1 MIVPVGDLASD
12 AGSGFAVA
20 WHGSAV
26 VSARLAIA
34 TQIAV
39 VLGAAVLMMAVI
51 GTFVVVVVCA
61 RFQFSLIAWILVTF
75 LVGMVGLLTRH
86 TAGLEPLVMLL
97 GTLPGVTLLGIPPVA
112 VLLEILPVV
121 LKTLPVIMSIIAP
134 VILTFPAFA
143 DLTATVVAVAL
154 LHGVEPFGPAFVGK
168 VTLL

>member
-1 MIVPVGDLASD
+1 
-12 AGSGFAVA
+12 
-20 WHGSAV
+20 
-26 VSARLAIA
+26 
-34 TQIAV
+34 
-39 VLGAAVLMMAVI
+39 MMAVV
-51 GTFVVVVVCA
+51 GVFVIVVVCA
-61 RFQFSLIAWILVTF
+61 WIWCSLIARILKTT
-75 LVGMVGLLTRH
+75 LVGVVGLLTVH
-86 TAGLEPLVMLL
+86 VAGLEPLVTLL